1 MPLFHRHSAMP
12 SDLPPD
18 SESLEQPNRSP
29 ATSDNLDFPPD
40 AEWLDT
46 SVSEFP
52 GTRQPIPAIAPDAPV
67 RNSTIKVLRATIRVL
82 ENWVYRLE
90 TAPERTA
97 RRDPN
102 QPDFTTL
109 GQQTEDLV
117 TTAGEAAKEVATTVS
132 DRVSPRWRKLQ
143 DWWLDLLTTI
153 RVWLPDAVNEQVPD
167 NVLTGVLALGLVV
180 VIWGISGL
188 LSTAPKATE
197 IAVRP
202 SPTPIVSP
210 QPSPIASP
218 ELALPNTQTEQERS
232 PDLTAPV
239 EPTPA
244 PTVSPTPTPQAAPIP
259 APTPSPE
266 PQVIATPT
274 PVPTPTPAPL
284 KLTPEQ
290 TLIARIQNDIVAAS
304 DADTNDL
311 IETVSA
317 NFRVSLLRVNLNQG
331 WYNLNRNQ
339 QDKFANDLLQR
350 ATQLSFVKLEILAP
364 NDTLVARN
372 PVVGNEMVIL
382 KRTNSSPTKP
392 DLAEPASQAELS
404 PV

>member
-1 MPLFHRHSAMP
+1 MP

-18 SESLEQPNRSP
+18 SESLEQPKRSP
-29 ATSDNLDFPPD
+29 APSDNLDFPPD

-52 GTRQPIPAIAPDAPV
+52 GTRQTPPAITPDSPV
-67 RNSTIKVLRATIRVL
+67 RNSTIKVLRSTIRVL
-82 ENWVYRLE
+82 ENWAYRLE
-90 TAPERTA
+90 TAPDRTV
-97 RRDPN
+97 RRNQRDPN
-102 QPDFTTL
+102 QPDLATL

-117 TTAGEAAKEVATTVS
+117 TTAGAAAKEVATTVS
-132 DRVSPRWRKLQ
+132 DRVSPRWRKLR

-202 SPTPIVSP
+202 SPSPIVSP
-210 QPSPIASP
+210 QPSPTATPEVSP
-218 ELALPNTQTEQERS
+218 PTEKAEQERSPAQS
-232 PDLTAPV
+232 PDLTAPLI

-244 PTVSPTPTPQAAPIP
+244 PTISPTPTPQAS
-259 APTPSPE
+259 PTPSPE

-290 TLIARIQNDIVAAS
+290 TLIARIQNDIVTAS
-304 DADTNDL
+304 DADANDL
-311 IETVSA
+311 IETISA

-331 WYNLNRNQ
+331 WYNLSRNQ

-350 ATQLSFVKLEILAP
+350 VTQLDFVKLEILAP
-364 NDTLVARN
+364 DDTLVARS
-372 PVVGNEMVIL
+372 PVIGNEMVIL
-382 KRTNSSPTKP
+382 KRTNPTLIEPTPIEP
-392 DLAEPASQAELS
+392 DLAEPAPQAEPL

>member
-1 MPLFHRHSAMP
+1 MP

-18 SESLEQPNRSP
+18 SESLEQPKRSP
-29 ATSDNLDFPPD
+29 APSDNLDFPPD

-52 GTRQPIPAIAPDAPV
+52 GTRQTPPAIAPDSPV
-67 RNSTIKVLRATIRVL
+67 RNSTIKVLRSTIRVL

-117 TTAGEAAKEVATTVS
+117 STAGEAAKEVATTVS
-132 DRVSPRWRKLQ
+132 DRVSPRWRKLR

-202 SPTPIVSP
+202 SPAPIVSP
-210 QPSPIASP
+210 QPSPLATP
-218 ELALPNTQTEQERS
+218 EIPPPTEKTEQERS
-232 PDLTAPV
+232 PDQSPNLTAPV
-239 EPTPA
+239 IEPTPA
-244 PTVSPTPTPQAAPIP
+244 PIVSPTPTPQASPIP
-259 APTPSPE
+259 APTPTPE
-266 PQVIATPT
+266 PQIIASPT

-290 TLIARIQNDIVAAS
+290 TLIARIQNDIVTAS
-304 DADTNDL
+304 DGYAGDL

-317 NFRVSLLRVNLNQG
+317 NFRGSLLIVNLNQE
-331 WYNLNRNQ
+331 WYSLPADQ
-339 QDKFANDLLQR
+339 QDKFANELLQR
-350 ATQLSFVKLEILAP
+350 AAQLNFVKLEILAP
-364 NDTLVARN
+364 DDTLVARS
-372 PVVGNEMVIL
+372 PVVGSEMVIL
-382 KRTNSSPTKP
+382 KRTNSSPTELDQTERAP
-392 DLAEPASQAELS
+392 QAESL